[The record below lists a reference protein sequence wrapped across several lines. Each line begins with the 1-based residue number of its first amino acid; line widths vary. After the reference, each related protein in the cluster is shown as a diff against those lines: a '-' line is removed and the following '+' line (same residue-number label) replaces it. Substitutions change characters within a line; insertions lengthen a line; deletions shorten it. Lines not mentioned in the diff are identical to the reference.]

1 MQYRVAILI
10 GLGLLLIGCD
20 KAPVYHVAPP
30 FEPYVQRFIEEAAAR
45 GVVIDF
51 SDTGLF
57 IQFREAFDSES
68 SGVCRADH
76 HIEIEK
82 VYWDDLSD
90 TQREGLIF
98 HELGHCELS
107 RGHINDVLSNGEWK
121 SRMRGY
127 PLPEDRSAVINYNGI
142 RRDYY
147 VDELFDIGTPEPS
160 WTSISMAY
168 NDPATADAVI
178 LVDIE
183 DEQTA
188 FDERLSLS
196 SASNFE
202 IEVEVNAGFSESWVG
217 VYWGGMDLS
226 SAFYVVY
233 DNANQ
238 VLIGSAASLWG
249 VMYQIIGYPG
259 LNDDWNKLTI
269 RRVADKYFIFIN
281 EQFVYWFD
289 YQVSQSNAVR
299 SLQSGFTAPTFRNLQ
314 LRKLN

>member
-1 MQYRVAILI
+1 MRFIAFLCL
-10 GLGLLLIGCD
+10 LGLCTTGCD
-20 KAPVYHVAPP
+20 KDPVYNVAPS
-30 FEPYVQRFIEEAAAR
+30 FEPYVQRFIDEAAAR
-45 GVVIDF
+45 GITIDF

-68 SGVCRADH
+68 SGVCRSDH

-107 RGHINDVLSNGEWK
+107 RGHVNEVLSNGEWK

-127 PLPEDRSAVINYNGI
+127 PLPADRSAVINYNGD

-147 VDELFDIGTPEPS
+147 VDELFDITTPEPS
-160 WTSISMAY
+160 WTAISMIY
-168 NDPATADAVI
+168 DDPSAANPQV
-178 LVDIE
+178 LVDE
-183 DEQTA
+183 PDEREA
-188 FDERLSLS
+188 FDERLNLS

-202 IEVEVNAGFSESWVG
+202 IELEVNAGFSESWVG
-217 VYWGGMDLS
+217 LYWGGQDLS

-233 DNANQ
+233 DNANN
-238 VLIGSAASLWG
+238 VFIGSAASLWG
-249 VMYQIIGYPG
+249 SMFEIRGYAG

-269 RRVADKYFIFIN
+269 RRVDDKYYIFIN

-289 YQVSQSNAVR
+289 YKISQGNAVR
-299 SLQSGFTAPTFRNLQ
+299 SLQSGFTPPTFRNLQ